1 MLFLLNK
8 QNQALLEDKQ
18 QIEDLNKELITAL
31 EQLKTKNSEFQNVL
45 VMKLNSLNLSPA
57 FSLLKRG
64 VQNSV

>member
-31 EQLKTKNSEFQNVL
+31 EQLKTKNSEFQKVL